1 MNGCFRGNKKA
12 LDEGLCENMVP
23 KVGVE
28 PTRAIAHCALNA
40 ARLPIPP
47 LRRIEVHHYTT
58 ILLGACQ
65 QFTTGL
71 SVVFDGIRPR

>member
-1 MNGCFRGNKKA
+1 
-12 LDEGLCENMVP
+12 
-23 KVGVE
+23 
-28 PTRAIAHCALNA
+28 
-40 ARLPIPP
+40 
-47 LRRIEVHHYTT
+47 VHHYTT